1 MRQGVGDDS
10 SGLLR
15 KSDSV
20 LMNKAQC
27 VWGVWVGRGC
37 VRLHWVGFPSSLSH
51 PKISKPLNTLIH
63 TSAAKNHNKYEISQ
77 FYVLQLLHLDVC
89 YNKFCNTTPFLS
101 HSGAVAAKNNWTV
114 SPWSASRVQCGRE
127 CCLSQC
133 AVALLSTLLQAA
145 NPRSSYID
153 KQMGE
158 SLAPPYCP
166 LQHCPDP
173 PKPPQSAI
181 STLSLIRPHHSGPP
195 TPQHPT
201 CTDKHFRLFNKLSK
215 PGNTRREWQSITLC
229 VNTL

>member
-1 MRQGVGDDS
+1 MGQGVGDDS
-10 SGLLR
+10 RGLLR
-15 KSDSV
+15 KSESV

-27 VWGVWVGRGC
+27 VWVGC

-63 TSAAKNHNKYEISQ
+63 SSAAKNHNKYEISHNFT
-77 FYVLQLLHLDVC
+77 FYVLQLLQLSVFLN
-89 YNKFCNTTPFLS
+89 NKFSPHNSFFS

-166 LQHCPDP
+166 L
-173 PKPPQSAI
+173 
-181 STLSLIRPHHSGPP
+181 
-195 TPQHPT
+195 
-201 CTDKHFRLFNKLSK
+201 
-215 PGNTRREWQSITLC
+215 
-229 VNTL
+229 

>member
-1 MRQGVGDDS
+1 MTAEDCWEKVTPCWWTKRSVCGVCG
-10 SGLLR
+10 
-15 KSDSV
+15 
-20 LMNKAQC
+20 
-27 VWGVWVGRGC
+27 W

-63 TSAAKNHNKYEISQ
+63 SSAAKNHNKYADLSQ
-77 FYVLQLLHLDVC
+77 FYVLRSTTSTIECFLN
-89 YNKFCNTTPFLS
+89 NKFSPHNSFFL

-195 TPQHPT
+195 TTPPPHL
-201 CTDKHFRLFNKLSK
+201 HR
-215 PGNTRREWQSITLC
+215 
-229 VNTL
+229 